1 MLLIYYGLNKMEC
14 LKWAIKPKNAQ
25 KMIFNNF

>member
-1 MLLIYYGLNKMEC
+1 MLLIYYGLNKMDYP
-14 LKWAIKPKNAQ
+14 KWDIKPKNAQ